1 MERIKDWIT
10 EHKKQSIAIAVVIIL
25 VICGCI
31 GGCVALTGNKD
42 DKSVVTEKEEKQEME
57 FTAEDLAG
65 VVTGLDG
72 DTYILAGA
80 DVDLLSLIA
89 YDDSIVT
96 AVAADTSSLDV
107 ATPGDYTVTLEF
119 TVDAKALCDYLG
131 EDFDADKYEDT
142 AKITVEK
149 VIKVVDQATA
159 QGLADGGTPVYNGTG
174 STIPKSDGTAVEA
187 TVAAPESTS
196 KTGGT
201 SEAGNTKSTASTTVR
216 KDNTSKPAAGS
227 NSGSSG
233 NTGNSGNS
241 GSNTSTSTGNSGSS
255 SNSGSSGNS
264 GNTGSSSNSGSS
276 GSTGSS
282 GSSGSSSNSGSSGS
296 SSNSGSSSGG
306 SSSSQPSHTHNWVAE
321 TTTVEHPAE
330 GHYQTVVIEQGYT
343 KPIYEYRIY
352 CRVCDKLYF
361 NSVDEAGDHSAI
373 TGHSYATGNVL
384 VGEEKVPAK
393 TQDVWVVDKQA
404 WTEEVPTGRYIC
416 SGCGAVK

>member
-1 MERIKDWIT
+1 MEKIRDWIT
-10 EHKKQSIAIAVVIIL
+10 EHKKQSIAIAIVIIL
-25 VICGCI
+25 VICAGI
-31 GGCVALTGNKD
+31 GGCVALSGGND
-42 DKSVVTEKEEKQEME
+42 TPAAEEETEKEEMS
-57 FTAEDLAG
+57 FTADDLAG

-131 EDFDADKYEDT
+131 EDFDADKYTDT
-142 AKITVEK
+142 AKIQVEK

-174 STIPKSDGTAVEA
+174 STVPKSDGTAVDA

-296 SSNSGSSSGG
+296 SSNSGSNSGG

-321 TTTVEHPAE
+321 TTTVKHEEE

-352 CRVCDKLYF
+352 CKVCEGLYF
-361 NSVDEAGDHSAI
+361 DSTREAIIHSGD
-373 TGHSYATGNVL
+373 TGHLYASGNVL
-384 VGEEKVPAK
+384 VGEEEVPAK
-393 TQDVWVVDKQA
+393 TQDIWVVDKQA

>member
-72 DTYILAGA
+72 YTYILAGA
-80 DVDLLSLIA
+80 DVYLLSLIA

-131 EDFDADKYEDT
+131 EDFDADKYTDT
-142 AKITVEK
+142 AKIQVEK

-296 SSNSGSSSGG
+296 SSNSGSNSGG

-343 KPIYEYRIY
+343 KPIY
-352 CRVCDKLYF
+352 
-361 NSVDEAGDHSAI
+361 
-373 TGHSYATGNVL
+373 
-384 VGEEKVPAK
+384 
-393 TQDVWVVDKQA
+393 
-404 WTEEVPTGRYIC
+404 
-416 SGCGAVK
+416 